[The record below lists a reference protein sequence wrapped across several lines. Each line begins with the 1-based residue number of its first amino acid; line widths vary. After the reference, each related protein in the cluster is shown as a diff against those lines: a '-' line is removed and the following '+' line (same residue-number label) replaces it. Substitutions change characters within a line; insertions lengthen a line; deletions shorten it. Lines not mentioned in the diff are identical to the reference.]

1 MNLLFL
7 LFGTTHASES
17 DRFLSLRGSLAPGAY
32 SNGHIESYSIGTGFQ
47 LPTVDL
53 VLSLEYTQNAYM
65 DMSDINLPHSI
76 GPSLQIRSN
85 LLQYSL
91 NTLYFSIKV
100 SALLGVHEE
109 SDSFVLQ
116 QNLGLGLKGRLLK
129 HSDKNNVFLCS
140 EIGTLPLMWVPYFSL
155 ELILEI

>member
-32 SNGHIESYSIGTGFQ
+32 SNGHIESYSIGAGFQ
-47 LPTVDL
+47 LPTVGL

-65 DMSDINLPHSI
+65 DISYINLPHSI

-100 SALLGVHEE
+100 SALLGVHE
-109 SDSFVLQ
+109 DSFVLQ

-140 EIGTLPLMWVPYFSL
+140 EIGTLALMWVPYFSL